1 MRKSIFLAVLLLSSL
16 CLNAN
21 MAAPWRDG
29 DLPASPKISEY
40 VNILHERIVITPD
53 SGLRTTHFDVEY
65 RIEALK
71 EGKQIPLLFYASHYS
86 DNFKV
91 WVDGKE
97 IPLQEVPNNYADLDG
112 DNTLS
117 DFSNLYRHLNEEVKT
132 REDDTTTIEL
142 SDLKFFEVNLS
153 KGKHSI
159 RVVYIASAWSDLR
172 KWVTESRFN
181 YALSPARYWK
191 SFGSLEVILDNS
203 KVNSPFETNLG
214 IPKINNSNGISRWEF
229 KGIPVNVMEISYKP
243 EVPALA
249 KALIAIHP
257 FGLMLIFSAM
267 LFLTHLYSIFRYR
280 QSNPNGKNMTLIIG
294 GCFLLPFIALAS
306 YMCFYEIIDAII
318 GETASRHHGYTF
330 LIMVLYV
337 IVMPVYFVVIYFY
350 DKMLKKKNA
359 IS

>member
-1 MRKSIFLAVLLLSSL
+1 MRKFVFLVALLLWSL

-29 DLPASPKISEY
+29 DLPASPMISEY
-40 VNILHERIVITPD
+40 VTILHEQIVITPD
-53 SGLRTTHFDVEY
+53 TDLRTTHFDVVY
-65 RIEALK
+65 HIEALK
-71 EGKQIPLLFYASHYS
+71 EGKQIPLLFYASHYR

-97 IPLQEVPNNYADLDG
+97 IPLQEVPANYADLDG

-117 DFSNLYRHLNEEVKT
+117 DFSNLYHHLNEEVKT
-132 REDDTTTIEL
+132 REDNTTTIKL

-159 RVVYIASAWSDLR
+159 RVVYVASAWSDLR
-172 KWVTESRFN
+172 KWVAESRFN

-203 KVNSPFETNLG
+203 KINSPFETNLG
-214 IPKINNSNGISRWEF
+214 IPKINNPNGISRWEF

-243 EVPALA
+243 EVPPLA
-249 KALIAIHP
+249 ETLIAISP
-257 FGLMLIFSAM
+257 FGLMLIFSAI
-267 LFLTHLYSIFRYR
+267 LVLLHLYSIVLYR
-280 QSNPNGKNMTLIIG
+280 RSNPRGSNVVLITAGTFILPLIG
-294 GCFLLPFIALAS
+294 LAS
-306 YMCFYEIIDAII
+306 YMYFYEIIDTII
-318 GETASRHHGYTF
+318 GEAASRRHGYTF

-337 IVMPVYFVVIYFY
+337 VVTPVYFLIVYYF
-350 DKMLKKKNA
+350 DKIFKAKEH
-359 IS
+359 